1 MGNDANPSGGQAAD
15 SAQNGFQFYMV
26 LIMLVLGLLGG
37 AYVSKSVLQV
47 LGL

>member
-1 MGNDANPSGGQAAD
+1 MGNDANPSVGKDD
-15 SAQNGFQFYMV
+15 SAQNGFQFFMV